1 MRNAMKHVVMSKRS
15 TKDSRMNQKGFSLV
29 ELLISFVLIAILTTG
44 TAQLAVHSLL
54 VKRRADCNFISAELA
69 SSLLEYFK
77 SLPYESD
84 ELKEGFLKESAG
96 GEGIL
101 GTFWKEWRIQDLS
114 PNMKRIEI
122 ESYAQSCSQKKVRLV
137 LLLSRELGF

>member
-1 MRNAMKHVVMSKRS
+1 M
-15 TKDSRMNQKGFSLV
+15 

-54 VKRRADCNFISAELA
+54 VKRRADCNLISAALA

-84 ELKEGFLKESAG
+84 ELKEGFWKESAG

-101 GTFWKEWRIQDLS
+101 GTFWKEWWIQDLS

-122 ESYAQSCSQKKVRLV
+122 ESYAESGSQKKIRLA

>member
-1 MRNAMKHVVMSKRS
+1 MKHVVMSKR
-15 TKDSRMNQKGFSLV
+15 SRMNQKGFSLV

-101 GTFWKEWRIQDLS
+101 GTFWKEWKIQDLS

>member
-1 MRNAMKHVVMSKRS
+1 MKHVVMSKRI

-44 TAQLAVHSLL
+44 TAQLAIHSLL

>member
-1 MRNAMKHVVMSKRS
+1 MKHLVMSKRS

-54 VKRRADCNFISAELA
+54 VKRRADCNFCSAELA

-84 ELKEGFLKESAG
+84 ELKEGFWKESAG

-122 ESYAQSCSQKKVRLV
+122 ESYAESCSQKKIRLV

>member
-1 MRNAMKHVVMSKRS
+1 MSKRR
-15 TKDSRMNQKGFSLV
+15 TKDSRMSQKGFSLV

-44 TAQLAVHSLL
+44 TAQLAVYSLL
-54 VKRRADCNFISAELA
+54 VKRRADCNLISAELA

-84 ELKEGFLKESAG
+84 ELKEGFWKEPAG
-96 GEGIL
+96 EEGIL
-101 GTFWKEWRIQDLS
+101 GTFWKEWWIQDLS

-122 ESYAQSCSQKKVRLV
+122 ESYAESGSQKKIRLA

>member
-1 MRNAMKHVVMSKRS
+1 MKHVVMSKRS

>member
-1 MRNAMKHVVMSKRS
+1 MKHVVMSKR
-15 TKDSRMNQKGFSLV
+15 SRMNQKGFSLV

-84 ELKEGFLKESAG
+84 ELKEGFWKESAG

-101 GTFWKEWRIQDLS
+101 GTFRKEWRIQDLS
-114 PNMKRIEI
+114 PTMKKIEI
-122 ESYAQSCSQKKVRLV
+122 ESYAESCSQKKTRLV

>member
-1 MRNAMKHVVMSKRS
+1 
-15 TKDSRMNQKGFSLV
+15 MNQKGFSLV

-44 TAQLAVHSLL
+44 TAQLTMHSLL
-54 VKRRADCNFISAELA
+54 VKRRADCNLISADLA

-84 ELKEGFLKESAG
+84 ELKEGFRKESAG

-101 GTFWKEWRIQDLS
+101 GTFWKEWRILDLS
-114 PNMKRIEI
+114 PHMKRIEI
-122 ESYAQSCSQKKVRLV
+122 ESYAESGSQKKIRLA

>member
-1 MRNAMKHVVMSKRS
+1 MKHVVMSKRS

-44 TAQLAVHSLL
+44 TAQLAVYSLL

-122 ESYAQSCSQKKVRLV
+122 ESYAQSCSQKKIRLV

>member
-1 MRNAMKHVVMSKRS
+1 
-15 TKDSRMNQKGFSLV
+15 MNQKGFSLV

-101 GTFWKEWRIQDLS
+101 GTFWKEWWIQDLS

-122 ESYAQSCSQKKVRLV
+122 ESYAESGSQKKVRLA